1 MASRGHSAK
10 KKKDTQI
17 FKPQEESKD
26 PKVVEAMDGQGNI
39 IRNEFTEEKEART
52 QLFMNPFAQRPQ
64 A

>member
-1 MASRGHSAK
+1 MTSSGQSAQ

-26 PKVVEAMDGQGNI
+26 PKVDEAMDCQVNI
-39 IRNEFTEEKEART
+39 IPNEFTGEKEART
-52 QLFMNPFAQRPQ
+52 YLFMNPFAQRPQ

>member
-26 PKVVEAMDGQGNI
+26 PKVDVPMDGQVNI

-52 QLFMNPFAQRPQ
+52 
-64 A
+64 

>member
-26 PKVVEAMDGQGNI
+26 PKVDEAMDGQGNI

>member
-1 MASRGHSAK
+1 LIFLFVMASRGHSAK

-26 PKVVEAMDGQGNI
+26 PKVDEAMDGQINI

-52 QLFMNPFAQRPQ
+52 
-64 A
+64 

>member
-26 PKVVEAMDGQGNI
+26 PKVDEAIDGQVNT
-39 IRNEFTEEKEART
+39 FA
-52 QLFMNPFAQRPQ
+52 MNSLKKTKQGLSCS
-64 A
+64 

>member
-26 PKVVEAMDGQGNI
+26 PKVDEAMGWPGKHHSQ
-39 IRNEFTEEKEART
+39 
-52 QLFMNPFAQRPQ
+52 
-64 A
+64 

>member
-17 FKPQEESKD
+17 FNQEESKD
-26 PKVVEAMDGQGNI
+26 PKVDEAMDGQVNI

-52 QLFMNPFAQRPQ
+52 
-64 A
+64 